1 MYSDNHLINKAKEG
15 DIRAFE
21 ELIRRYDRHVINIAY
36 SYRNSKDDA
45 KDIYQEVFLRVFK
58 GIKNFEF
65 RSEFSTWLYRITANV
80 CITFKRKEKR
90 SKMESL
96 DKNYFESENE
106 PLKDRLEG
114 EEKSDDL
121 VINNELKSKINEV
134 INILPERQR
143 MAFTLKYYE
152 GLKIKEI
159 AEMMN
164 CQEGTIKRY
173 LFNATNLMREKL
185 QPLYG

>member
-1 MYSDNHLINKAKEG
+1 MYSDKHLINKAKEG
-15 DIRAFE
+15 DLIAFE
-21 ELIRRYDRHVINIAY
+21 ELVKRYDRHVISIAY

-45 KDIYQEVFLRVFK
+45 NDIYQEVFLRVFK

-65 RSEFSTWLYRITANV
+65 RSEFSTWLYRITTNV

-90 SKMESL
+90 DKMESL
-96 DKNYFESENE
+96 DNNYFESENE
-106 PLKDRLEG
+106 TLKDHIEG
-114 EEKSDDL
+114 NENADDL
-121 VINNELKSKINEV
+121 VVNNELKSRLNDV

-173 LFNATNLMREKL
+173 LFNTTNLMREKL